1 MPTNTQIQSAFASQL
16 YAFAS
21 GESLTVAWQGDK
33 TPTDGEELF
42 LEMMFMPNDYDPF
55 LGDARDIKRGMFQVN
70 VVGRKKKTSS
80 AELQAV
86 ADLIVA
92 EWPKLTPI
100 TGTVQVTRTPYIMG
114 MIESDSRNT
123 LPVTIEYHE

>member
-16 YAFAS
+16 HAFAS

-33 TPTDGEELF
+33 TPTDGKELF